1 MYLDNTIP
9 PSGLLSRAFVA
20 AQPAQPAPPS
30 LSSLF
35 GGQPVEKFESGSA
48 VFWEGAAATHVFEV
62 VEGVLR
68 VFKILGD
75 GRRVITGFV
84 YPGDLLGVSLKD
96 HYLYTAE
103 AVTKTKVRRFARHR
117 FQDEINQ
124 SPELRPQ
131 LFARLCDEMAA
142 AQDQMVLLARK
153 SAEERVSSFLL
164 VIARRLA
171 GGQSAN
177 DQAGDRL
184 AGERPKASPVVEIPM
199 TRLDMADYL
208 GLTIETV
215 SRTMTRLAARGV
227 IAPSGRHAILIRK
240 LAKLALLAG
249 ETDDDDNH
257 AGGLV
262 STQQAVWP
270 H

>member
-1 MYLDNTIP
+1 MFSESTMSQPD
-9 PSGLLSRAFVA
+9 VA
-20 AQPAQPAPPS
+20 VRDFAGAPCHAPS
-30 LSSLF
+30 LQNLF
-35 GGQPVEKFESGSA
+35 SRQAVEKFEGGTA
-48 VFWEGAAATHVFEV
+48 VFWEGDAARHVFEV

-68 VFKILGD
+68 VFKIMGD
-75 GRRVITGFV
+75 GRRVITGFI

-96 HYLYTAE
+96 QYLYTAE
-103 AVTKTKVRRFARHR
+103 AVTKTKLRRFARTR

-164 VIARRLA
+164 IIARRLS
-171 GGQSAN
+171 GN
-177 DQAGDRL
+177 RQA
-184 AGERPKASPVVEIPM
+184 APVVEIPM

-215 SRTMTRLAARGV
+215 SRTMTKLISSGV
-227 IAPSGRHAILIRK
+227 IAPSGRHAIIICKPGK
-240 LAKLALLAG
+240 LAMLAG
-249 ETDDDDNH
+249 EADDDDKRMSS
-257 AGGLV
+257 AV
-262 STQQAVWP
+262 SVRQAVWP
-270 H
+270 Q